1 MIGMAAML
9 SLTTLV
15 ACSRAEKQQP
25 ALASGKPAVVYKE
38 RGQAG
43 QTVPGSYIVKAS
55 GDGTAAIRKYFAQY
69 GVMRVNSLGHEQ
81 YEMRLE
87 RDPGIDVLQG
97 LATGSN
103 GAITAIQPNFIYH
116 AY

>member
-1 MIGMAAML
+1 MAAML
-9 SLTTLV
+9 SLTTVV
-15 ACSRAEKQQP
+15 ACSRAEKPQP

-55 GDGTAAIRKYFAQY
+55 GDGAAAIRKYFAQY
-69 GVMRVNSLGHEQ
+69 GVMQVTPFGREQ

-87 RDPGIDVLQG
+87 RDPGIDALHG

-103 GAITAIQPNFIYH
+103 GAITAIQPNFVYQ